1 MKENDEFILDIKR
14 LGING
19 EGIGFYNKLA
29 VFVDDAIPGEG
40 HNVKITKV
48 EPKMAYAKSLEI
60 KHKSEDRIEPL
71 CKHYYECGGCQVMH
85 IRYQKMLEF
94 KRESIIEAFNR
105 YTKINPKTFEIKPT
119 IPSKLELGYRNR
131 SILPVNR
138 GIDGKLHVC
147 MIKANTNYLTPI
159 DDCPIQDK
167 LINNI
172 NNQIIDLANKINI
185 TPYIHKYNRGILRYI
200 SIRVNRK
207 NEALVTL
214 ICGEKSPKIKELA
227 EQISKIDGVVGVYEN
242 FNMDKK
248 AINPFGDET
257 NHLFGEEYIIENLG
271 DIRYKIYPTTF
282 FQLNTLQAEALIE
295 NVKKLAK
302 LSKKETVLDAYCG
315 VGAIG
320 LYLAKN
326 SKEVIGIESN
336 PESVLA
342 AKDNAKMNYISNAS
356 FYTGDASKIITD
368 MINKGKSFDVAIVD
382 PPRTGLDDKLLYT
395 LHESNIKR
403 IIYVSCNPSTLA
415 KNIAKLSEKYKINQI
430 IPLDLFPYTSHV
442 ETICLLNRRND

>member
-29 VFVDDAIPGEG
+29 VFVEDAIPGEG
-40 HNVKITKV
+40 HNVKITKC

-105 YTKINPKTFEIKPT
+105 YTKINPKTFEIKTT

-138 GIDGKLHVC
+138 GIDGKLHIC

-159 DDCPIQDK
+159 DDCPVQDK
-167 LINNI
+167 LINELNEK
-172 NNQIIDLANKINI
+172 IIEFANSLNI
-185 TPYIHKYNRGILRYI
+185 TPYIHKYNRGILRYV
-200 SIRVNRK
+200 SIRVNRN

-214 ICGEKSPKIKELA
+214 ICGEKSPKIKDLA
-227 EQISKIDGVVGVYEN
+227 EKISKLDNVAGVYEN
-242 FNMDKK
+242 FNLDKK
-248 AINPFGDET
+248 SINPFGEET
-257 NHLFGEEYIIENLG
+257 NHLFKEEYIIEKLG
-271 DIRYKIYPTTF
+271 NIKYKIYPTTF
-282 FQLNTLQAEALIE
+282 FQLNTNQAEVLVE

-302 LSKKETVLDAYCG
+302 LSAKEIVLDAYCG

-326 SKEVIGIESN
+326 SKEIIGIESN
-336 PESVLA
+336 NEAVLA
-342 AKDNAKMNYISNAS
+342 AKENAKMNKIDNAS
-356 FYTGDASKIITD
+356 FYCGDASNIITD
-368 MINKGKSFDVAIVD
+368 MIKKGKIFDVVVVD
-382 PPRTGLDDKLLYT
+382 PPRTGLDEKLLNSLY
-395 LHESNIKR
+395 ESNIKK

-415 KNIAKLSEKYKINQI
+415 KNIDKLSGKYKINQI
-430 IPLDLFPYTSHV
+430 IPLDLFPYTSHC
-442 ETICLLNRRND
+442 ESISLLTLK